1 MKYHHSLTS
10 GKLFL
15 FIFTLVFAVGFSSC
29 SYKNRNAILLPTEKP
44 SGDEPVFVINRSD
57 TSGSTY
63 SHRIKSGDK
72 IAIRFLNNYDLS
84 KTSFNVDA
92 TMEVG
97 YVIDDR
103 GLANMPLVGK
113 VQLSGL
119 TREEASRKLEKLYSS
134 VLNNPIIEV
143 SIISI
148 KVNVFGEVGSQG
160 KYLIDRDNLSLID
173 LLAEAG
179 GVTNKARKKSIRIIR
194 GNPKNPEIIVV
205 DLRRIGSMK
214 YQELLMQDNDIVIV
228 DAMRVYN
235 YSDAFQ
241 AGGTALQPFLF
252 VVNTLA
258 IVYTISR

>member
-194 GNPKNPEIIVV
+194 GNPKNPEII
-205 DLRRIGSMK
+205 GSMK